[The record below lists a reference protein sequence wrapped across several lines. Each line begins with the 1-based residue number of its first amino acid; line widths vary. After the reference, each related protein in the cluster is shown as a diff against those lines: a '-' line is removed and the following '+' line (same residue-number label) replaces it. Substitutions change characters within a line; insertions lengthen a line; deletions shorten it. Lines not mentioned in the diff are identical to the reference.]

1 MLLCLSDLAEQE
13 LHGSRGAPGQGRSG
27 GREEEDRRRGGGE
40 EGQRRGRGGGEE
52 GHRRRRGGGEEEEWR
67 RRGGGEE
74 EERRSR
80 GLTKGGGQ
88 GGFSAIARDAS
99 DGRADWASSRG
110 EAEARSSR
118 GGGKGAKENPLPL
131 PLRSRGDGAEGMGVA
146 VERKRIPCPCQGGE
160 GVKEEGSGA
169 RSEGGEEWSKGV
181 MEHSTVVEG
190 LSAADGFSSHPAG
203 DGRVGSAEE
212 EMRSRGATAQ
222 LRRGGAAAEV
232 ERRSEGAKEHDRAQ
246 VKRSGGAKGMRS
258 SNIRRR
264 VVMLRWRWS
273 GAAALEVEW
282 CCYVRG
288 GVVLLPWRWSGA
300 AALEVEWVPSD
311 GSHLTAVLGCN
322 VRSSAP
328 SGQEEPPMDSFQY
341 MGIKMDLAKENKSL
355 KAELEKVRAAL
366 AKSESTCLALQKDLA
381 GIDDSYQKRLGKQA
395 ERLALC
401 QNELEKYQM
410 KVEKLQRE
418 KKDIEESISV
428 SSQQDTSASVVRPSE
443 DQTASDADS
452 SQAKGQENEQLDEH
466 DSSNESSE
474 SRHALGNIGKCSTDG
489 SSVEKEV
496 TAVSTPET
504 DQFSLGTAGLDSG
517 VIDNIPDSN
526 LKSELSAPRQLQ
538 LETALEAT
546 RKENS
551 ELRAQL
557 EEKDMELARVRE
569 TATWQDMEMTKL
581 RGMVKDLSLPDSA
594 LKVSETDPKAL
605 VVANEKINE
614 LEKKVSE
621 LASAKKRPKFLKF
634 LCMS

>member
-1 MLLCLSDLAEQE
+1 
-13 LHGSRGAPGQGRSG
+13 
-27 GREEEDRRRGGGE
+27 
-40 EGQRRGRGGGEE
+40 
-52 GHRRRRGGGEEEEWR
+52 
-67 RRGGGEE
+67 
-74 EERRSR
+74 
-80 GLTKGGGQ
+80 
-88 GGFSAIARDAS
+88 
-99 DGRADWASSRG
+99 
-110 EAEARSSR
+110 
-118 GGGKGAKENPLPL
+118 
-131 PLRSRGDGAEGMGVA
+131 
-146 VERKRIPCPCQGGE
+146 
-160 GVKEEGSGA
+160 
-169 RSEGGEEWSKGV
+169 
-181 MEHSTVVEG
+181 
-190 LSAADGFSSHPAG
+190 
-203 DGRVGSAEE
+203 
-212 EMRSRGATAQ
+212 
-222 LRRGGAAAEV
+222 
-232 ERRSEGAKEHDRAQ
+232 
-246 VKRSGGAKGMRS
+246 MRS

-264 VVMLRWRWS
+264 VVLLRWRWS

-282 CCYVRG
+282 CCCVGG
-288 GVVLLPWRWSGA
+288 GVVLLRWRWSGAAALEVEWCCCVGGGVVLLRWRWSGAAALEVEWCCCVGGGVVLLRWRWSGAAALEVEWCCCVGGGVVLLRWRWSGAAALEVEWCCCVGGGVVLLRWRWSGAAALDVEWCCCVGVEWCCCVGGLRWRWSGA
-300 AALEVEWVPSD
+300 AALEVEWVPSN
-311 GSHLTAVLGCN
+311 GSHLTAVLGC
-322 VRSSAP
+322 A
-328 SGQEEPPMDSFQY
+328 Q
-341 MGIKMDLAKENKSL
+341 MDLAKENKSL

-594 LKVSETDPKAL
+594 LKVPESDPKAL

-621 LASAKKRPKFLKF
+621 LASAKKKPKFLKF